1 MEPTDPSEKLEFWR
15 EHVRRAALFEG
26 TQGKYAEQND
36 ISASKL
42 SYYKGLFN
50 PKPKPSFAKVEPKI
64 EMPAPPPKE
73 FAKQIA
79 RSNVPDA
86 IWVATLLR
94 ELFK

>member
-15 EHVRRAALFEG
+15 EHVRRAALFDG
-26 TQGKYAEQND
+26 TQGKYAEQNG

-50 PKPKPSFAKVEPKI
+50 PKPPSFAKVEPKVEAI
-64 EMPAPPPKE
+64 ALPPKE
-73 FAKQIA
+73 VAKRIHQA
-79 RSNVPDA
+79 NLPDA
-86 IWVATLLR
+86 VWVATFLR